1 MFIAIR
7 RLFRK
12 DKADVRSH
20 AAPSLASI
28 STTSTAT
35 PSGNEKDTDG
45 PAKTPQP
52 KPVARAF
59 DLAMD
64 VPSSAVKYFNQ
75 SFNTH
80 TNAWEY
86 KNASPFTAA
95 QLNNLSPNSGV
106 SSKTEAH
113 YFSVVRTLPQQT
125 KGGEATV
132 TVSIC
137 INNAAL
143 LGACREA
150 IAQHQGGSIV
160 ALDSST
166 VDPKTI
172 IALFPILHAYAQSL
186 FESVTDPT
194 ADERLVGLHVLL
206 KFMRDNYGATLSE
219 IESLKARGET
229 TFSLAYAFLVPGSIV
244 VSRCEVT
251 DRIRAYRLQQI
262 TKLAGRYSLLLS
274 SLEAAT
280 LPAEDAPRHVARNG
294 SGGQEYSRLPFGMH
308 SHTEGLESFKGVKKI
323 NALRVYPLQFAAN
336 PEALRSALVR
346 RGRKWASLH
355 GVHHVQYEG
364 VAVHPGER
372 VTKPYVYSRII
383 IDRDE
388 YLRAYPNSKTP
399 IPLDS
404 DILRPGRSE
413 KGNEYDM
420 NGPDGCPFLSDSD
433 VLLASPVLYG
443 FSLAH
448 KLWME
453 FDVENVQPITWND
466 EAFHALALAPERKEL
481 LRSLV
486 EAHNSHAGFDDIIRG
501 KGQGLVINLFGPPG
515 VGKTLSA
522 EATSDYLHRP
532 LYVLTSGCLGTDPE
546 TLDRELRNAFELAT
560 HWNAIILID
569 EADVFLEERSAYDLQ
584 HNAMVAVFLRQLEY
598 YHGILFLTTNRITA
612 FDEAF
617 LSRIH
622 VALQFTKLSVE
633 AKAQIWRQFLKQAD
647 ADQGEFTQEVI
658 DKLAKRE
665 VNGRQIKNVCR
676 TATSLASTRGEKLR
690 FAHLV
695 SSLDAMEEFEAGFNA
710 MRSNNLKA

>member
-1 MFIAIR
+1 MFTAIR

-12 DKADVRSH
+12 DKADTRSH
-20 AAPSLASI
+20 ATSSLTSV
-28 STTSTAT
+28 SSTSTAT
-35 PSGNEKDTDG
+35 PSPANEKDIHG
-45 PAKTPQP
+45 AAKAPQS
-52 KPVARAF
+52 AGAF

-64 VPSSAVKYFNQ
+64 VPPSSVKYFNQ

-86 KNASPFTAA
+86 KNASPFTSA
-95 QLNNLSPNSGV
+95 QLNNLSPTDGV
-106 SSKTEAH
+106 NSKTEAH
-113 YFSVVRTLPQQT
+113 YFSVVRTLPQ
-125 KGGEATV
+125 KRDGGDSI

-137 INNAAL
+137 INNSAL
-143 LGACREA
+143 LRACKDA
-150 IAQHQGGSIV
+150 VVLHQGCPVV
-160 ALDSST
+160 AFESAQ

-172 IALFPILHAYAQSL
+172 IAFFPILHEYAQSL
-186 FESVTDPT
+186 FASVPEPT
-194 ADERLVGLHVLL
+194 THECLVGLHVLL

-251 DRIRAYRLQQI
+251 KRIRAYRLQQI
-262 TKLAGRYSLLLS
+262 TKHPGRYSLVLS

-280 LPAEDAPRHVARNG
+280 LAAEDMPGTAL
-294 SGGQEYSRLPFGMH
+294 GGAVGGERSRLPFGMH
-308 SHTEGLESFKGVKKI
+308 SKTVGLESFKGVKKI
-323 NALRVYPLQFAAN
+323 NALRVYPLQFAAD
-336 PEALRSALVR
+336 PEALRTALVK
-346 RGRKWASLH
+346 RGRKWAALN
-355 GVHHVQYEG
+355 GVHHVQYDG
-364 VAVHPGER
+364 IATHPAER
-372 VTKPYVYSRII
+372 VTQSDVHSRII

-388 YLRAYPNSKTP
+388 FLRANTNSRTP
-399 IPLDS
+399 ILLDS
-404 DILRPGRSE
+404 DILRRS
-413 KGNEYDM
+413 GQS
-420 NGPDGCPFLSDSD
+420 NGDIDNKDASNGSRLLSNSEL
-433 VLLASPVLYG
+433 LLASPVLYG
-443 FSLAH
+443 FSLGN

-453 FDVENVQPITWND
+453 FDVENVSPIAWNH
-466 EAFHALALAPERKEL
+466 EAFHALALAPERKDL

-486 EAHNSHAGFDDIIRG
+486 EAHNAHANFDDIIRG

-522 EATSDYLHRP
+522 EATSDYLQRP

-622 VALQFTKLSVE
+622 VALQFTKLSIE
-633 AKAQIWRQFLKQAD
+633 AKAQIWRQFLEKAE
-647 ADQGEFTQEVI
+647 ADQEEFTQEVI
-658 DKLAKRE
+658 EKLAKRE
-665 VNGRQIKNVCR
+665 INGRQIKNVCR
-676 TATSLASTRGEKLR
+676 TATSLARMRGEKLR

-695 SSLDAMEEFEAGFNA
+695 NSLDAMEEFEAGFKA
-710 MRSNNLKA
+710 MKSNKA